1 MASELPDI
9 YEARQ
14 GHALREAME
23 RGDTDEARRIV
34 RHVIAEAALN
44 DDEKE
49 MFRDT
54 LAAAFL
60 FREQMQ
66 AAKRGDQ
73 KTADRIAELM
83 TATVQPRIITQT
95 VAAGYLQAGLREG
108 LPANRHDQLM
118 AWIDELNLGPEIR
131 TAAAK
136 VRRLPAETDNSTQ
149 A

>member
-66 AAKRGDQ
+66 AAKR
-73 KTADRIAELM
+73 
-83 TATVQPRIITQT
+83 AT
-95 VAAGYLQAGLREG
+95 
-108 LPANRHDQLM
+108 
-118 AWIDELNLGPEIR
+118 
-131 TAAAK
+131 
-136 VRRLPAETDNSTQ
+136 RRPPIGSPS
-149 A
+149 